1 MDFMAFSIS
10 SVVLI
15 GAKFSYDTFSQHREM
30 PDLDALVDHPL
41 TVMLV
46 LKLWKEKESRR
57 TKRRRYT

>member
-15 GAKFSYDTFSQHREM
+15 GAKFSNNTFSQNREM
-30 PDLDALVDHPL
+30 PDLDALVDPPL

-57 TKRRRYT
+57 TKRRYT